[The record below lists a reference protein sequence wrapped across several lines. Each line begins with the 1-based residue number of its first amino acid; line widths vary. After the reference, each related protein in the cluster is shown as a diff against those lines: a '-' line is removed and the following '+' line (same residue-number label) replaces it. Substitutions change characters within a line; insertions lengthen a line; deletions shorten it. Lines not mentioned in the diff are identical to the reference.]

1 MKPTDADLCHRL
13 AKPQRA
19 AARAALAELYARHAP
34 AVHGFLRR
42 RRVDLADDLLQETF
56 LVLARRAHQFEGAS
70 ARPWLIAIARSL
82 LFKAARSEAASREL
96 HALAARHVSAATPEL
111 DSNADRE
118 LVHAL
123 AQLPAAQNE
132 VLDLRFVQD
141 LTHAQVAQVLGVSLR
156 TAKTRAA
163 QALAALRQLLADRL
177 RHMPSNPAPP
187 DPCAL
192 LDRFEAERPPRTAPA
207 LAITLCALPLVALAL
222 HFARPANPQ
231 TPVTQALQTWSAAAA
246 QHLIATP

>member
-82 LFKAARSEAASREL
+82 LYKAARSEAASREL
-96 HALAARHVSAATPEL
+96 HASAARHVSASTPEQE
-111 DSNADRE
+111 SSADRD

-123 AQLPAAQNE
+123 AQLPAAQSE
-132 VLDLRFVQD
+132 VIDLRFVQD
-141 LTHAQVAQVLGVSLR
+141 LTHAQVAQVLGVSPPSANSSPTPKPPINLP
-156 TAKTRAA
+156 
-163 QALAALRQLLADRL
+163 DRL